1 MRPPSIAVITVGLL
15 LTASCAHQPPGAAT
29 ATVARSAT
37 AAHEQLEERQRE
49 FFAAVAA
56 KDANRTAALF
66 SDAAVLHVANMPPVE
81 GRAAI
86 HQFYGRMFGFLSAS
100 SATPESTQV
109 SESGDMAVSIGRSAN
124 EFRGPEGPVEYAGKY
139 VLVWRRL
146 AGDWRIVL
154 YGLSSNEP
162 AAGPQGATP

>member
-1 MRPPSIAVITVGLL
+1 MRAPSTAIAAVGLL
-15 LTASCAHQPPGAAT
+15 LATSCAHQPPIAAT
-29 ATVARSAT
+29 AAAAHPAT
-37 AAHEQLEERQRE
+37 AALEERQAE
-49 FFAAVAA
+49 FFAALAA
-56 KDANRTAALF
+56 RDADRVAALF
-66 SDAAVLHVANMPPVE
+66 SDDAVLHVANMPPVE

-86 HQFYGRMFGFLSAS
+86 RQFYGRMFGFLSAS
-100 SATPESTQV
+100 SATAETTQV

-154 YGLSSNEP
+154 YGISSNQP
-162 AAGPQGATP
+162 AADSREGQE